1 MAVINLSLLLSLV
14 FIHSVLAVEYPFEA
28 GKLIKRA
35 HKVTGKVTIL
45 DGKRIRISDMTYDG
59 LGTAKTNFV
68 VGDVLPIKMR
78 NGVFIPLN
86 DTCISN
92 GTDYNCGQ
100 DIPRMGMKGVPK
112 GDVIV
117 TLPGNVLFPDIKWLS
132 LYCRNFRI
140 SFGDIMLNKTPEP
153 LCKNK
158 WPFNKCNK
166 MRKHCK
172 RRKQVRDNCNCACKV
187 CCCNTMKDQTCER
200 QKATCYKKRT
210 KQFCRKSCNICTIT
224 GK

>member
-1 MAVINLSLLLSLV
+1 MMVSYIQ
-14 FIHSVLAVEYPFEA
+14 
-28 GKLIKRA
+28 K
-35 HKVTGKVTIL
+35 IL
-45 DGKRIRISDMTYDG
+45 DIVQFFLDMFKKTHQLQNCFINFKLLG

-140 SFGDIMLNKTPEP
+140 SFGDIMLNNTPG
-153 LCKNK
+153 N
-158 WPFNKCNK
+158 
-166 MRKHCK
+166 
-172 RRKQVRDNCNCACKV
+172 
-187 CCCNTMKDQTCER
+187 NTDSGSPVQTFFFSN
-200 QKATCYKKRT
+200 Y
-210 KQFCRKSCNICTIT
+210 SL
-224 GK
+224 